1 MGRKARKDSSV
12 CRRPP
17 SVLTRTLLFSVL
29 VFSRKSGRGAL
40 WHQPVCRPRRQNY
53 SVMDT
58 PTHLFAA
65 GSNGRG
71 QLATGDSQDAHTFT
85 SCRFAGRESSS
96 TSPPGLAPAIISIV
110 GGGNHTLALL
120 SRPAVSS
127 PERLEVWGCGD
138 GAKGQLGPRYI
149 ADSEGLGRDGHAVLS
164 PLILPWEEQGLFG
177 YTVSQVAACW
187 ETSFFVL
194 TKAGH
199 HDLLASMGGDDFG
212 DLGVG
217 SKKDIRAPF
226 HIVDLSHI
234 VGSTA
239 QHVSITGITA
249 GPHHAIVLLRAD
261 DKQYIAG
268 WGTARHGQ
276 LGPLLAPSGRALP
289 FSPSPVAI
297 DPPIDVQL
305 DPILSVRAGNQHSIF
320 LHASG
325 CISALGSDAKGQ
337 LQGLRTA
344 RDVRAIGCTWNG
356 SYLRTPLGLLST
368 GTNARGQLGR
378 EDASSKAAPLAAV
391 RLPEEAHVLDFSCGS
406 EHVLAM
412 VESRG
417 KTEVWGWGW
426 NEHGNLGIGTL
437 DDVNV
442 PVRIWPPSDAE
453 PEGVTG
459 TAVSVW
465 AGCGTSWI
473 AVSNC
478 DPNR

>member
-1 MGRKARKDSSV
+1 LASTDRVDISERD
-12 CRRPP
+12 
-17 SVLTRTLLFSVL
+17 
-29 VFSRKSGRGAL
+29 
-40 WHQPVCRPRRQNY
+40 

-58 PTHLFAA
+58 PTPLLLAA

-71 QLATGDSQDAHTFT
+71 QLATGDSQDVHTFT
-85 SCRFAGRESSS
+85 PCRFAGRESRC
-96 TSPPGLAPAIISIV
+96 TPPPGLTPAIISIV
-110 GGGNHTLALL
+110 GGGNHTLVLL
-120 SRPAVSS
+120 SRPSDPAVSLP
-127 PERLEVWGCGD
+127 PEHLEVWGCGN
-138 GAKGQLGPRYI
+138 GTKGQLGL
-149 ADSEGLGRDGHAVLS
+149 ADSEGHDGSAVLR
-164 PLILPWEEQGLFG
+164 PLILPWEEQALFG

-199 HDLLASMGGDDFG
+199 HDLLASMGGNDFG
-212 DLGVG
+212 DLGIG
-217 SKKDIRAPF
+217 SKKDIKAPF

-234 VGSTA
+234 VDSTAA

-249 GPHHAIVLLRAD
+249 GPHHVIVLLRAD

-297 DPPIDVQL
+297 DLPIDVQL
-305 DPILSVRAGNQHSIF
+305 DPVLSVRAGNQHSIF

-325 CISALGSDAKGQ
+325 CVSALGSDAKGQ

-344 RDVRAIGCTWNG
+344 RDVRAIDCTWNG
-356 SYLRTPLGLLST
+356 TYLRTPQGLLST

-378 EDASSKAAPLAAV
+378 EDASSSKAAAPLAAV
-391 RLPEEAHVLDFSCGS
+391 RLPEEAQVRDFACGS
-406 EHVLAM
+406 EHVLAV

-417 KTEVWGWGW
+417 RTEVWGWGW
-426 NEHGNLGIGTL
+426 NEHGNLGIGSL

-442 PVRIWPPSDAE
+442 PVKIWPPSAVE
-453 PEGVTG
+453 SEGMTG
-459 TAVSVW
+459 AVGVW
-465 AGCGTSWI
+465 AGCGTSWV
-473 AVSNC
+473 AVSLR
-478 DPNR
+478 PQ

>member
-1 MGRKARKDSSV
+1 
-12 CRRPP
+12 
-17 SVLTRTLLFSVL
+17 L
-29 VFSRKSGRGAL
+29 
-40 WHQPVCRPRRQNY
+40 
-53 SVMDT
+53 
-58 PTHLFAA
+58 
-65 GSNGRG
+65 
-71 QLATGDSQDAHTFT
+71 
-85 SCRFAGRESSS
+85 
-96 TSPPGLAPAIISIV
+96 II
-110 GGGNHTLALL
+110 
-120 SRPAVSS
+120 
-127 PERLEVWGCGD
+127 
-138 GAKGQLGPRYI
+138 
-149 ADSEGLGRDGHAVLS
+149 
-164 PLILPWEEQGLFG
+164 PWEEQGLFG
-177 YTVSQVAACW
+177 HTVSQVAACW

-199 HDLLASMGGDDFG
+199 HDILASMGGNDFG

-217 SKKDIRAPF
+217 SKKDIKAPF
-226 HIVDLSHI
+226 HIVDLYHI
-234 VGSTA
+234 VRPTA
-239 QHVSITGITA
+239 RHLSITGITA
-249 GPHHAIVLLRAD
+249 GPHHAIILLRAD

-297 DPPIDVQL
+297 DLPIDVQL
-305 DPILSVRAGNQHSIF
+305 DPVLSVRAGNQHSIF

-325 CISALGSDAKGQ
+325 SISALGSDAKGQ
-337 LQGLRTA
+337 LQGLRAA
-344 RDVRAIGCTWNG
+344 RDVRAIDCTWNG
-356 SYLRTPLGLLST
+356 SYLRTSLGLRST

-378 EDASSKAAPLAAV
+378 ENAAPLAAV

-406 EHVLAM
+406 EHVLVI

-453 PEGVTG
+453 PGVMTG
-459 TAVSVW
+459 AAVGVW

-473 AVSNC
+473 AAPSCASN
-478 DPNR
+478 R